1 MRLSIIICS
10 YNERNSILSVLDRV
24 LQVELEPGWE
34 KEVILVDNA
43 STDGTQDLLRSIQA
57 PNVQTIIH
65 PRNLGKGASIR
76 TGIAHATGEYAVIQ
90 DADFEYD
97 PADLARLLRTAIE
110 HDADAV
116 FGSRVLGGQ
125 RSYKYATA
133 YWGVRALTLA
143 TNLVC
148 GSRLTDVAVAT
159 KMGRTAVLQS
169 LNLSGENFDLD
180 FELPVKLL
188 RAGHQILEV
197 PISYRPRT
205 YQEGKKIKPLDGLR
219 AFWVIL
225 RVRFLGRL

>member
-1 MRLSIIICS
+1 MKLSIVICS
-10 YNERNSILSVLDRV
+10 YNERASILTVVDQVLH
-24 LQVELEPGWE
+24 VELAPGWD
-34 KEVILVDNA
+34 KELILVDNA
-43 STDGTQDLLRSIQA
+43 STDGTQDLLQSIQA
-57 PNVQTIIH
+57 PNVQVILN

-76 TGIAHATGEYAVIQ
+76 AGIAHATGDYTVIQ

-97 PADLARLLRTAIE
+97 PADLARLLQKALET
-110 HDADAV
+110 DADAV

-143 TNLVC
+143 TNLLC
-148 GSRLTDVAVAT
+148 GSHLTDVAVAT
-159 KMGRTAVLQS
+159 KMGRTSVLQS

-188 RAGHQILEV
+188 RAGYQIHEV

-205 YQEGKKIKPLDGLR
+205 YEEGKKITALDGLR

-225 RVRFLGRL
+225 RTRLTGKA